1 MKKYLPI
8 LALALSIV
16 LGGCADNTSRSTG
29 IYMLMDTSGTY
40 AQELT
45 KAQSIIKYLLGT
57 LESGDSFAVA
67 RIDTG
72 SFSEKDIVAKV
83 MFDNR
88 PSAAN
93 QQKRAFAKEIDDFVG
108 SVKGS
113 RYTDITGGLLQATEY
128 LNESGVGKKHILIFS
143 DLQEDIKEGYVRD
156 IPFDIPG
163 FNVIALNV
171 TKLRADNVD
180 PRVYLSRL
188 EDWEKKVKDGGGNWK
203 VVNDLDRLE
212 SMLAN

>member
-1 MKKYLPI
+1 MRRY
-8 LALALSIV
+8 LSILLLV
-16 LGGCADNTSRSTG
+16 LFVSLAGCADNASRSTG

-40 AQELT
+40 AKELD
-45 KAQSIIKYLLGT
+45 KAQGIIKYLLGT
-57 LESGDSFAVA
+57 LQSGDSFAVA

-72 SFSEKDIVAKV
+72 SFSEKDIIAKV
-83 MFDNR
+83 QFDNR
-88 PSAAN
+88 PSVAN
-93 QQKRAFAKEIDDFVG
+93 QQKRAFAKEIDDFV
-108 SVKGS
+108 STVKGS

-128 LNESGVGKKHILIFS
+128 LNETGVGKKHILIFS

-171 TKLRADNVD
+171 TKLRVDNVD
-180 PRVYLSRL
+180 PRVYMGRL
-188 EDWEKKVKDGGGNWK
+188 EEWEKRVKDGGGKWK

-212 SMLAN
+212 TMLAD

>member
-1 MKKYLPI
+1 MRKYLPV
-8 LALALSIV
+8 LALILCIIA
-16 LGGCADNTSRSTG
+16 GGCADTTSRSTG

-40 AQELT
+40 AKELD
-45 KAQSIIKYLLGT
+45 KAQVIIKYLLGT
-57 LESGDSFAVA
+57 LQSGDSFAVA

-72 SFSEKDIVAKV
+72 SFSEKDIIAKV
-83 MFDNR
+83 LFDNR
-88 PSAAN
+88 PSLAT
-93 QQKRAFAKEIDDFVG
+93 QQKRAFAKQIDDFVK

-113 RYTDITGGLLQATEY
+113 RYTDITGGVLQATEY
-128 LNESGVGKKHILIFS
+128 LNETGVGKKHILIYS

-180 PRVYLSRL
+180 PRVYLGRL
-188 EDWEKKVKDGGGNWK
+188 EDWEKRVKDGGGTWK
-203 VVNDLDRLE
+203 VVNDMDRLE
-212 SMLAN
+212 AMLVD

>member
-1 MKKYLPI
+1 MRKYLSVLV
-8 LALALSIV
+8 LALAV
-16 LGGCADNTSRSTG
+16 FLGSCSDNTSRATG

-40 AQELT
+40 AKELN
-45 KAQSIIKYLLGT
+45 KAQDIIKYLLGT
-57 LESGDSFAVA
+57 LQSGDSFAVA

-72 SFSEKDIVAKV
+72 SFSEKDIIAKV

-88 PSAAN
+88 PSIAN
-93 QQKRAFAKEIDDFVG
+93 QQKRAFAAQIDKFVK

-113 RYTDITGGLLQATEY
+113 RYTDITGGILQATEY
-128 LNESGVGKKHILIFS
+128 LNEAGAGKKHILIYS
-143 DLQEDIKEGYVRD
+143 DLQEDIKKGYVRD
-156 IPFDIPG
+156 IPFDIPK

-180 PRVYLSRL
+180 PRVYLTRL
-188 EDWEKKVKDGGGNWK
+188 ENWEKRIKDGGGKWK
-203 VVNDLDRLE
+203 VVNDMDRLE

>member
-1 MKKYLPI
+1 MKKYLLI
-8 LALALSIV
+8 LALILTVFA
-16 LGGCADNTSRSTG
+16 GGCADTTSRSTG

-40 AQELT
+40 AKELT
-45 KAQSIIKYLLGT
+45 KAQAIIKYLLST
-57 LESGDSFAVA
+57 LQSGDSFAVA

-72 SFSEKDIVAKV
+72 SFSEKDIIAKV
-83 MFDNR
+83 QFDNR
-88 PSAAN
+88 PSVAN
-93 QQKRAFAKEIDDFVG
+93 QQKRAFAKQIDDFVK

-113 RYTDITGGLLQATEY
+113 RYTDITGGVLQATEY
-128 LNESGVGKKHILIFS
+128 LNETGVGKKHILIFS

-156 IPFDIPG
+156 IPFDIPD

-180 PRVYLSRL
+180 PRVYLARL
-188 EDWEKKVKDGGGNWK
+188 EDWKKRVSDGGGTWK

-212 SMLAN
+212 AMLMK

>member
-1 MKKYLPI
+1 MRKYIPI
-8 LALALSIV
+8 LALFLSLFV
-16 LGGCADNTSRSTG
+16 GGCSDTSSRSTG

-40 AQELT
+40 AKELD
-45 KAQSIIKYLLGT
+45 KAQAIIKYLLGT
-57 LESGDSFAVA
+57 LQSGDSFAVA

-72 SFSEKDIVAKV
+72 SFSEKDIIAKV
-83 MFDNR
+83 QFDNR
-88 PSAAN
+88 PSIAN
-93 QQKRAFAKEIDDFVG
+93 QQKRAFAKEIDDFVS

-113 RYTDITGGLLQATEY
+113 RYTDITGGVLQATEY
-128 LNESGVGKKHILIFS
+128 LNETGVGKKHILIFS

-156 IPFDIPG
+156 IPFDIPD

-180 PRVYLSRL
+180 PRVYMGRL
-188 EDWEKKVKDGGGNWK
+188 EDWEKRVKDAGAKWK

-212 SMLAN
+212 SMLAE

>member
-1 MKKYLPI
+1 MKKFLPI
-8 LALALSIV
+8 LVLALSIT
-16 LGGCADNTSRSTG
+16 LGSCADNTSRSTG

-40 AQELT
+40 AKELN
-45 KAQSIIKYLLGT
+45 KAQDIIKYLLGT
-57 LESGDSFAVA
+57 LESGDSLAVA

-72 SFSEKDIVAKV
+72 SFSEKDIIAKV

-93 QQKRAFAKEIDDFVG
+93 QQKRAFAKEIEDFVS

-113 RYTDITGGLLQATEY
+113 RYTDITGGILQATEY
-128 LNESGVGKKHILIFS
+128 LNETGVGKKHILIFS
-143 DLQEDIKEGYVRD
+143 DLQEDIKKGYVRD

-180 PRVYLSRL
+180 PRVYLTRL
-188 EDWEKKVKDGGGNWK
+188 ENWEKKVKDGGGTWK

-212 SMLAN
+212 AMIMK